1 MKPVDIE
8 ELNGLVE
15 KLKNSPLDEESREKL
30 QAVVDCY
37 RHLAELVGEE
47 GATVEGVRER
57 FFERYRIVRTGDAP
71 GREDTDSASDG
82 TLPGR

>member
-8 ELNGLVE
+8 ELKAIVE
-15 KLKNSPLDEESREKL
+15 KLENSPLDQESREKL
-30 QAVVDCY
+30 QGMVDAY
-37 RHLAELVGEE
+37 RYLAELVGEE

-57 FFERYRIVRTGDAP
+57 FFGRYRIVRTGDAP